1 MRIFVDTG
9 AFIALTDSDDA
20 NHEAAVV
27 FYKTMKE
34 KGAKF
39 ATSNFVVCETIN
51 YLRAK
56 ISHQVAVAFRDNLTR
71 SGFFEIIAVTRS
83 LEDSAFVI
91 FRQYADKS
99 FSFTD
104 CTSFALMKS
113 LRIRKSFAFDRHFEQ
128 YDNFSRL
135 P

>member
-9 AFIALTDSDDA
+9 GFIALTDSDDA